1 MDISIVSG
9 RNWLTNSYFCKYT
22 YFILLS
28 KTNYINCLNCL
39 SSPGRK
45 PATSPPGGLSE
56 LPPCAKPG
64 LFAPGWRLPTPRR
77 DSQRRH
83 SPVIPR
89 RWPPARLSSSAT
101 GLSAP
106 PQSRHPTEMAASTPF
121 LLCDGTLSTATVP
134 SSHGDGRQHAFPP
147 PRRDSQR
154 RHSPVTARSTG
165 AQRARSNY

>member
-1 MDISIVSG
+1 MDISIVPG
-9 RNWLTNSYFCKYT
+9 QNWLTNSYFCKYT

-101 GLSAP
+101 GRSAL
-106 PQSRHPTEMAASTPF
+106 PQSRHPS
-121 LLCDGTLSTATVP
+121 
-134 SSHGDGRQHAFPP
+134 GDGRQHAFPP
-147 PRRDSQR
+147 PRRDAQHL
-154 RHSPVTARSTG
+154 HSPVIPRRWPPARLSSSATG
-165 AQRARSNY
+165 LSAPPQSRHGTKYWGAAGKV

>member
-1 MDISIVSG
+1 MDISIVPG
-9 RNWLTNSYFCKYT
+9 QNWLTNSYFCKYT

-45 PATSPPGGLSE
+45 PATLPSGGPSE

-64 LFAPGWRLPTPRR
+64 LFAPGWRLPT
-77 DSQRRH
+77 
-83 SPVIPR
+83 IPL

-121 LLCDGTLSTATVP
+121 LLRDGTLSPATVP
-134 SSHGDGRQHAFPP
+134 SSHGDGRQHAFPTL
-147 PRRDSQR
+147 RRDSQH